1 MLNLNREDVLE
12 KVGEKLTKS
21 PFMKD
26 MPEEELQAFTAAAYD
41 ADHAYM
47 QKAGVLDGD
56 YYDEDDAFE
65 TIVDSLSE
73 HFSLSEEDQML
84 LCQRIEAYMDAFEN
98 YLEERDFVEWD

>member
-12 KVGEKLTKS
+12 KVGEKLAKS
-21 PFMKD
+21 PFVKGMS
-26 MPEEELQAFTAAAYD
+26 EEEIRTFTAAAYD

-73 HFSLSEEDQML
+73 LYSVPDEDQML